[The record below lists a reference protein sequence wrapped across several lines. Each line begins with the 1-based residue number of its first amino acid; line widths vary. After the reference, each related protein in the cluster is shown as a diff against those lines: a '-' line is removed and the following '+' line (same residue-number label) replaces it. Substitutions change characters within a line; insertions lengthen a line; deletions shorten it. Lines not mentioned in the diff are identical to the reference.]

1 MKFIVRIKVADDS
14 YEDNVFT
21 SRMDALDYVY
31 REGAEHGVDAQLL
44 EINDSNFFKYEYT
57 PKLAD
62 LTKYLKSHDI
72 PFEIDSG
79 LNVIINFRD
88 LQIRDI

>member
-14 YEDNVFT
+14 YEDSVFT

-31 REGAEHGVDAQLL
+31 REGATHGVDAQLL
-44 EINDSNFFKYEYT
+44 EIKDDNFFKYEYT

-62 LTKYLKSHDI
+62 LTSYLKSHDI
-72 PFEIDSG
+72 PFEVDSG
-79 LNVIINFRD
+79 LNIIINFRN
-88 LQIRDI
+88 LQIKDR

>member
-1 MKFIVRIKVADDS
+1 MKFIVRIKVSDDS

-31 REGAEHGVDAQLL
+31 REGAAHGVDAQLI
-44 EINDSNFFKYEYT
+44 EVNDSNFFKYEYT

-62 LTKYLKSHDI
+62 LTKYLKEHDI
-72 PFEIDSG
+72 YFTVDNE

-88 LQIRDI
+88 LQSRDR

>member
-31 REGAEHGVDAQLL
+31 REGAEHGIDAQLL

-57 PKLAD
+57 PKLSD
-62 LTKYLKSHDI
+62 LTKYLKEHDI
-72 PFEIDSG
+72 YFTVDNE

-88 LQIRDI
+88 LQSRDR